1 MIVGLLKEIKPD
13 ENRVALVPG
22 GCESLC
28 QRGHSV
34 LVETD
39 AGIGSGFSNE
49 DYLAAGAKVVS
60 ADEVWAGAEL
70 VLKVKE
76 PQAVE
81 YPKMRRGQTVF
92 TYFHFAADEALTQ
105 AVIKSGIIAIA
116 YETLETENGQLPLLT
131 PMSEVAGRM
140 AVQQGAKYLE
150 REHGGRG
157 VLLGGVP
164 GVPPA
169 TVVVLG
175 AGIVGFNAAKMAAG
189 LGARVYVLDVNLDR
203 LRYLSDVLPPNVF
216 TMMSNPPNLREA
228 LSAADVVISSVL
240 IKGGKAPKLVTRAT
254 LKLMK
259 KGAVIV
265 DVAIDQG
272 GSTETS
278 RPTSHREPIYEVDGI
293 IHYCVTNM
301 PGAMPMTST
310 LALTN
315 ATLPYALEIA
325 GKGWQRAV
333 RENRAISRGTNILLG
348 QVTYRA
354 VADSFGLEYVSV
366 DKILADMV

>member
-22 GCESLC
+22 GCEMLV
-28 QRGHSV
+28 QRGHQV
-34 LVETD
+34 LVESN
-39 AGIGSGFSNE
+39 AGLGSGFSDE
-49 DYLAAGAKVVS
+49 DYRRAGATIAS
-60 ADEVWAGAEL
+60 AAEIWARAEL

-76 PQAVE
+76 PVASE
-81 YPKMRRGQTVF
+81 YPFLRHGQTVF
-92 TYFHFAADEALTQ
+92 TYFHFAADEKLTQ
-105 AVIKSGIIAIA
+105 AVISSGCIAIA
-116 YETLETENGQLPLLT
+116 YETLETDNGQLPLLT

-140 AVQQGAKYLE
+140 AVMQGAKYLE

-175 AGIVGFNAAKMAAG
+175 AGVVGLNAAKMACG
-189 LGARVYVLDVNLDR
+189 LGARVYILDTNLER
-203 LRYLSDVLPPNVF
+203 LRYLNDVLPPNAF

-228 LSAADVVISSVL
+228 LAAADVVISSVL
-240 IKGGKAPKLVTRAT
+240 IKGGKAPKLITRET
-254 LKLMK
+254 LKIMK

-278 RPTSHREPIYEVDGI
+278 RPSSHREPIYEVDGI

-301 PGAMPMTST
+301 PGAMPLTST

-315 ATLPYALEIA
+315 ATLPYVLDLAS
-325 GKGWQRAV
+325 KGWQRAA
-333 RENRAISRGTNILLG
+333 RENRAVARGINIALG
-348 QVTYRA
+348 KVTYKA
-354 VADSFGLEYVSV
+354 VADTFTLEYTPV
-366 DKILADMV
+366 DSLLAS

>member
-22 GCESLC
+22 GCEMLT
-28 QRGHSV
+28 QRGHQV
-34 LVETD
+34 LVESR
-39 AGIGSGFSNE
+39 AGLGSGFSDD
-49 DYLAAGAKVVS
+49 DYRQAGATIVT
-60 ADEVWAGAEL
+60 AAEVWARSEL

-76 PQAVE
+76 PIAAE
-81 YPKMRRGQTVF
+81 FSFLRHGQTVF
-92 TYFHFAADEALTQ
+92 TYFHFAADEKLTR
-105 AVIKSGIIAIA
+105 AVLGSGCVAIA
-116 YETLETENGQLPLLT
+116 YETLETDNGQLPLLT

-140 AVQQGAKYLE
+140 AVMQGAKYLE

-175 AGIVGFNAAKMAAG
+175 AGVVGLNAAKMACG
-189 LGARVYVLDVNLDR
+189 LGARVYILDTNLDR
-203 LRYLSDVLPPNVF
+203 LRYLNDVLPPNAF

-228 LSAADVVISSVL
+228 LSSADVVISSVL
-240 IKGGKAPKLVTRAT
+240 IKGGKAPKLITRET

-278 RPTSHREPIYEVDGI
+278 RPSSHREPIYEVEGI

-315 ATLPYALEIA
+315 ATLPYALDLA
-325 GKGWQRAV
+325 AKGWQRSA
-333 RENRAISRGTNILLG
+333 RENRAVARGINIALG
-348 QVTYRA
+348 KITYKA
-354 VADSFGLEYVSV
+354 VAESFGMEYTPVEELLV
-366 DKILADMV
+366 P